1 MEPTALATTTEAASK
16 SGIHVV
22 LAPEQLTT
30 LFGIPITNTLLTSW
44 AVIIVLFIL
53 AGTMGSR
60 LKLIPSRFQTLLE
73 WLFEFVYDYIAE
85 TLESRDLARRFFPLL
100 ATIFLFIFTSNL
112 LEFTPGI
119 GSIGFFSADG
129 FVPLLRSVNTDLNVT
144 LMLAIVAFLTI
155 EITGILVIGAWKYAG
170 KFINFS
176 GHGIGQRLINFF
188 VGIVEFFS
196 EIARV
201 ISFSFRL
208 FGNIFAGEVLILV
221 VTYFLP
227 VVAPVPVMMFEVFV
241 GFVQAAIFALL
252 TLFFIKIA
260 IQEPH
265 STGSTGS
272 SQASAA
278 HEHASAAL

>member
-1 MEPTALATTTEAASK
+1 MPRIMEGEALATTSAAAKES
-16 SGIHVV
+16 IHVV
-22 LAPEQLTT
+22 LAPEQITT
-30 LFGIPITNTLLTSW
+30 LFGIPITNTLITSW
-44 AVIIVLFIL
+44 AVIAVLVIIAFVMR
-53 AGTMGSR
+53 AR
-60 LKLIPSRFQTLLE
+60 LKLIPSRFQLLLE
-73 WLFEFVYDYIAE
+73 WLVEFVYDYIAE

-100 ATIFLFIFTSNL
+100 ATIFLFVFTSNL

-119 GSIGFFSADG
+119 GSVGFFHPDE

-144 LMLAIVAFLTI
+144 LMLAILAFLTI
-155 EITGILVIGAWKYAG
+155 EITGILVIGAFKYGG

-176 GHGIGQRLINFF
+176 GHGIGQRAINFF

-221 VTYFLP
+221 VTHFLP

-265 STGSTGS
+265 
-272 SQASAA
+272 
-278 HEHASAAL
+278 H